1 MSIFG
6 EISVI
11 IAIAAVVSIIM
22 RALRQP
28 LIIGYII
35 AGLLVGPA
43 AFGLVR
49 SYEAIE
55 ALGEIGI
62 AFLLFIV
69 GLNLTPKI
77 LKEVG
82 MVSLV
87 TGLGQIIFT
96 ALIGFGLATTLGFSA
111 SASWYIAI
119 ALTFSSTIIILK
131 LLSDKDDLDK
141 LYAKISIGFLLF
153 QDIVAMVLLIVIS
166 SLSQDAGGGALGAGV
181 AVLKGIVLAA
191 LFFAISTRFIPRL
204 HAFLARSQET
214 LFVFSIGWGLGVAAL
229 FHWMGLS
236 IEVGSLIA
244 GVTLAASPYH
254 HEMSARMRPLRDFF
268 LVLFFVFLGSQ
279 MSLGDM
285 SAFIVPALVLSL
297 FVVIGNP
304 LIVMT
309 IMGASGYRKRTA
321 FLSGL
326 TVAQISEFSLIVVAL
341 GVKTGH
347 VSGEILSLVTLVGII
362 TIAASTYLILYAEK
376 LYRHLEPLLWVF
388 ERKKLKEKKE
398 SRKNFEVVLFGSNR
412 IGYEFIEMFRRE
424 KIKFLVVDHDPE
436 AIVSLQHKK
445 IPCRYGDA
453 EDVEFIRELG
463 VKKTKMAISTI
474 PDVATNELIVRAIL
488 EENPGALVVLTAHN
502 VEDAQLLYNKG
513 ASYVIMP
520 HFLGGTY
527 ASELVGRHR
536 FSEENFK
543 RERAKHIAYLETK
556 KKLGHQHPPAE
567 RFR

>member
-1 MSIFG
+1 MTIFG

-11 IAIAAVVSIIM
+11 IAIAAIVSVVM

-28 LIIGYII
+28 LIIGYILT
-35 AGLLVGPA
+35 GLLVGPA
-43 AFGLVR
+43 VFGLVH

-62 AFLLFIV
+62 SFLLFIV

-82 MVSLV
+82 LISLV
-87 TGLGQIIFT
+87 TGFGQIIFT
-96 ALIGFGLATTLGFSA
+96 AIAGFFIAHALGFGINAA
-111 SASWYIAI
+111 WYIAI

-131 LLSDKDDLDK
+131 LLSDKNDLDK

-153 QDIVAMVLLIVIS
+153 QDIVAMALLIIIS
-166 SLSQDAGGGALGAGV
+166 SISQDVSGGVGGAVIAI
-181 AVLKGIVLAA
+181 LKGIVLAV
-191 LFFAISTRFIPRL
+191 LFFGVSTRFIPRL
-204 HAFLARSQET
+204 HTFLARSQET
-214 LFVFSIGWGLGVAAL
+214 LFIFSIGWGLGVAAL

-268 LVLFFVFLGSQ
+268 LVLFFVFLGSE
-279 MSLGDM
+279 MSLGDIQT
-285 SAFIVPALVLSL
+285 SIVPALILSS

-304 LIVMT
+304 VIVMAL
-309 IMGASGYRKRTA
+309 MGALGYRKRTA

-341 GVKTGH
+341 GVKAGH
-347 VSGEILSLVTLVGII
+347 IGESVLSLVTLVGII
-362 TIAASTYLILYAEK
+362 TIAFSTYLILYAEK
-376 LYRHLEPLLWVF
+376 IYKKISRPLSIF
-388 ERKKLKEKKE
+388 ERKKVRETKEIPE
-398 SRKNFEVVLFGSNR
+398 EFDVILFGSNR
-412 IGYEFIEMFRRE
+412 IGYEFISVFERE
-424 KIKFLVVDHDPE
+424 KIKCIVVDHDPE
-436 AIVSLQHKK
+436 VIARLHQRGIT
-445 IPCRYGDA
+445 CRYGDA
-453 EDVEFIRELG
+453 EDIEFVKELG
-463 VKKTKMAISTI
+463 VGNAKMVVSTI
-474 PDVATNELIVRAIL
+474 PDVDTNELLIDTVL
-488 EENPGALVVLTAHN
+488 EQKPDVIMVVTAHD
-502 VEDAQLLYNKG
+502 VVDAQLLYEKG

-527 ASELVGRHR
+527 ASELVGKHG
-536 FSEENFK
+536 FSEEEFRYEK
-543 RERAKHIAYLETK
+543 TKHLAYLETK
-556 KKLGHQHPPAE
+556 KKLGHHHPPAE